1 MRLVLLP
8 GLDGTGELFAP
19 FLPSL
24 GAQDTQVVRYPGDRP
39 MSYDGHETHVRAQ
52 LPANEDF
59 VLLAES
65 FSGPV
70 GISIAARPPPGLK
83 GLILCVTFVTNPVR
97 GLGFLSAL
105 ARRMPLPMLPAVIA
119 QHWLFPRRG
128 TPELRRAHA
137 AAIRQVHAKT
147 ISARVEAVLAVDH
160 REALAAIRVPM
171 LYMRANQDRVIPRAA
186 GLAILNLRPDIR
198 LAKFDGPHFLLQT
211 EPAACAAVVLDFI
224 ARVSSP

>member
-8 GLDGTGELFAP
+8 GLDGTGDLFAP
-19 FLPSL
+19 FVQVL
-24 GAQDTQVVRYPGDRP
+24 GAQDTQVVRYPGDRA
-39 MSYDGHETHVRAQ
+39 MNYDEHEALVRAQ
-52 LPANEDF
+52 LPTNEEF

-65 FSGPV
+65 FSGPIA
-70 GISIAARPPPGLK
+70 ISIAARPPPGLK
-83 GLILCVTFVTNPVR
+83 GLILCVTFVSNPIR

-105 ARRMPLPMLPAVIA
+105 ARRIPLPMLPTAVA

-137 AAIRQVHAKT
+137 AAIRQVRARAV
-147 ISARVEAVLAVDH
+147 SARVAAVLAVD
-160 REALAAIRVPM
+160 RRAALADIRLPM

-224 ARVSSP
+224 ARCS